1 MVGQLCGDHV
11 TVLKVDKMAKSICVS
26 NVVPLREPCSGI
38 SLADNG
44 RFFHSLTHRGKLFVK
59 FKVPG
64 DQERVSKLAPLSK
77 SPTAHKMDCNVMV
90 KCKGKTPKVLW
101 IEDAFD
107 QNCSPAKILPR
118 KFYYRIQMENH
129 TKYIC
134 NGKNLLILFR
144 LEYKSQNFYSR
155 LIEFSSK
162 FFYSNLVFE

>member
-1 MVGQLCGDHV
+1 MCGDHV

-90 KCKGKTPKVLW
+90 KCKGGSSVAIGGRDGLFSLTPLT
-101 IEDAFD
+101 D
-107 QNCSPAKILPR
+107 SPATAAKDDEDGGGGGSGQQISHLFHYDTGMVTMFLCILPFQQKTVR
-118 KFYYRIQMENH
+118 
-129 TKYIC
+129 
-134 NGKNLLILFR
+134 
-144 LEYKSQNFYSR
+144 
-155 LIEFSSK
+155 
-162 FFYSNLVFE
+162 VV